1 MKMVN
6 VIRLLAVFC
15 SFFVFFGSFAQDE
28 CGTDVLI
35 GRNPLLHTQRVSCAP
50 EVNLDTAQVLTI
62 PLVVHVVHLGEAIGV
77 ETNISDEQILSMVD
91 NLNHR
96 FRGDIN
102 ALTSLTDVYDEDEL
116 SLVLDSKIQFCLV
129 SRDPDNNPTDGILR
143 HNGSGLTYNG
153 ESYAQDGIS
162 GGGPSGEGVDQAF
175 LKTTLGC
182 WDTSKYFNLWIVS
195 EINGNGGNNGTQ
207 GFSYL
212 GPTGN
217 NCWYGPVC
225 LYNVVGTTGTLKA
238 GRDLNATMTHEIGHA
253 FGLYHTFN
261 GGCQSTSTCT
271 NGDFIADT
279 PATNTNIGCT
289 PNIDCPDAILENYMD
304 YTSQDCKTSF
314 TQNQIETMRDQIWNQ
329 LFGLVIDN
337 VNCQSPNSKD
347 IAITSVS
354 VPSDWCL
361 ETIDFNVKINN
372 FGGESVEGVILL
384 VNDISYEVPTIEAGG
399 YVLIPISNFT
409 LGDGVIET
417 EAIYDL
423 DEFLD
428 NNTLTQVVEITEQ
441 NLLEVII
448 SPDIWSNEI
457 DWEITDENGNIL
469 LYGGDY
475 PFNSEEIDYYES
487 TCLPDGCYTF
497 RITDTNGDGMCGI
510 DFDNDGICDITYDSF
525 INIFVNNNLTY
536 ELSDP
541 QEMDFGSVLEV
552 DFCSYYCPPELCK
565 GDFDNDGVVTIRDL
579 LSLLAAPPGDLSEC
593 STYDLNNDFNINV
606 GDILDFLPLMGYNC
620 YTGEFKNISPPEWVF
635 DCIDN
640 NSCFT
645 ITNVTNPPSYNG
657 GGVISQIYYDLSGR
671 KVNDKARLSPGIYL
685 VVENWSNGTATTRK
699 IFINSWE

>member
-1 MKMVN
+1 MKMVS

-50 EVNLDTAQVLTI
+50 EVNLDTAQILTI
-62 PLVVHVVHLGEAIGV
+62 PIVVHVVHLGEAIGV

-143 HNGSGLTYNG
+143 HNGSGLIYNG

-162 GGGPSGEGVDQAF
+162 TGIGSGVDQTF

-195 EINGNGGNNGTQ
+195 EINGNDGGSGTQ
-207 GFSYL
+207 GVSYL

-217 NCWYGPVC
+217 NCWYGPIC

-279 PATNTNIGCT
+279 PATNTNAGCT
-289 PNIDCPDAILENYMD
+289 PNLDCPDAILENYMD
-304 YTSQDCKTSF
+304 YTSQNCKTSF

-329 LFGLVIDN
+329 LSGLVIN
-337 VNCQSPNSKD
+337 NINCQSPNSKD
-347 IAITSVS
+347 LAITNVTL
-354 VPSDWCL
+354 PTEWCS
-361 ETIDFNVKINN
+361 ETINFNVKISNLGADDANEALLILNNESYPLSTLSANESETIEFIDYPIGDGLFDLELVYEADEYTSNN
-372 FGGESVEGVILL
+372 FYFTEVIL
-384 VNDISYEVPTIEAGG
+384 
-399 YVLIPISNFT
+399 
-409 LGDGVIET
+409 
-417 EAIYDL
+417 
-423 DEFLD
+423 
-428 NNTLTQVVEITEQ
+428 TEQ
-441 NLLEVII
+441 NWVEII
-448 SPDIWSNEI
+448 MNLNYFPSETNWQILDGTGEI
-457 DWEITDENGNIL
+457 VYSGGNYSSETDLVTDNV
-469 LYGGDY
+469 
-475 PFNSEEIDYYES
+475 
-487 TCLPDGCYTF
+487 CLPNGCYTF
-497 RITDTNGDGMCGI
+497 RITDTAGDGFCVI
-510 DFDNDGICDITYDSF
+510 DFDNDGVCDLG
-525 INIFVNNNLTY
+525 NNL
-536 ELSDP
+536 EILSNGNLIVSISD
-541 QEMDFGSVLEV
+541 ENSDFGSEGLF
-552 DFCSYYCPPELCK
+552 DFCSYFCPPEPCK

-579 LSLLAAPPGDLSEC
+579 LYFLATPQGDISEC

-635 DCIDN
+635 DCINN
-640 NSCFT
+640 NSCFN

>member
-1 MKMVN
+1 MNKLVSL
-6 VIRLLAVFC
+6 LLAF
-15 SFFVFFGSFAQDE
+15 SSIGLLGAQNE
-28 CGTDVLI
+28 LPPCGTDELLA
-35 GRNPLLHTQRVSCAP
+35 RNPFLRSQRISCAP
-50 EVNLDTAQVLTI
+50 EVTLDTAQVLTI
-62 PLVVHVVHLGEAIGV
+62 PIIVHVVHLGEAIGV

-102 ALTSLTDVYDEDEL
+102 ALTSLTDVYDENEL
-116 SLVLDSKIQFCLV
+116 SLILDSKIQFCLA
-129 SRDPDNNPTDGILR
+129 SRDPNNNPTDGILR
-143 HNGSGLTYNG
+143 YDGSGLIYNG
-153 ESYAQDGIS
+153 ESYAEDGIS
-162 GGGPSGEGVDQAF
+162 TGLGDGIDQAI
-175 LKTTLGC
+175 LKTIIGC
-182 WDTSKYFNLWIVS
+182 WDTSRYFNFWIVS
-195 EINGNGGNNGTQ
+195 EINGNNGGNGTQ
-207 GFSYL
+207 GVSYL

-217 NCWYGPVC
+217 NCLYGPVC
-225 LYNVVGTTGTLKA
+225 LYNVVGTVGTLKS

-279 PATNTNIGCT
+279 PSTNTNFGCSS
-289 PNIDCPDAILENYMD
+289 NSDCPDAIVENYMD

-329 LFGLVIDN
+329 LSGLVIDN

-354 VPSDWCL
+354 VSSDWCL

-372 FGGESVEGVILL
+372 FGGENVEGVILL
-384 VNDISYEVPTIEAGG
+384 VNNIPYEVPTIEAGG
-399 YVLIPISNFT
+399 YVLIPINNFI
-409 LGDGVIET
+409 LGNGIIET

-475 PFNSEEIDYYES
+475 PFSSNEIDYYES

-497 RITDTNGDGMCGI
+497 KITDTNGDGFCS
-510 DFDNDGICDITYDSF
+510 FDLNEDGVCDAYYEA
-525 INIFVNNNLTY
+525 FVNIIVNENLIF
-536 ELSDP
+536 ELSEP
-541 QEMDFGSVLEV
+541 EEMDFGSALEIN
-552 DFCSYYCPPELCK
+552 FCSYFCPPEPCK

-579 LSLLAAPPGDLSEC
+579 LALLASPPGDISEC
-593 STYDLNNDFNINV
+593 NIYDLNNDFNINV

-620 YTGEFKNISPPEWVF
+620 YTGEVTTTSPPEWIF
-635 DCIDN
+635 NCINN

-645 ITNVTNPPSYNG
+645 TTNVTETYDYGECNVKPP
-657 GGVISQIYYDLSGR
+657 IYFDLSGR
-671 KVNDKARLSPGIYL
+671 RVNEKGRLSPGIYI
-685 VVENWSNGTATTRK
+685 VVEENLKGYTTAK
-699 IFINSWE
+699 KVYLNSWSQ

>member
-1 MKMVN
+1 MNKLVSL
-6 VIRLLAVFC
+6 LLAF
-15 SFFVFFGSFAQDE
+15 SSIGLLGAQNE
-28 CGTDVLI
+28 LPPCGTDELLA
-35 GRNPLLHTQRVSCAP
+35 RNPFLRSQRISCAP
-50 EVNLDTAQVLTI
+50 EVTLDTAQVLTI
-62 PLVVHVVHLGEAIGV
+62 PIVVHVVHLGEAIGV

-96 FRGDIN
+96 FRGDIS
-102 ALTSLTDVYDEDEL
+102 ALTSLTDVYDENEL
-116 SLVLDSKIQFCLV
+116 SLIRDSKIQFCLA
-129 SRDPDNNPTDGILR
+129 SRDPNNNPTDGILR
-143 HNGSGLTYNG
+143 HDGSGLTYNG
-153 ESYAQDGIS
+153 ESYAEDGIS
-162 GGGPSGEGVDQAF
+162 TGLGDGIDQAI
-175 LKTTLGC
+175 LKTIIGC
-182 WDTSKYFNLWIVS
+182 WDVNRYFNFWIVS
-195 EINGNGGNNGTQ
+195 EINGNNGGSGTQ
-207 GFSYL
+207 GVSYL

-217 NCWYGPVC
+217 NCLYGPVC
-225 LYNVVGTTGTLKA
+225 LYNVVGTVGTLKS

-279 PATNTNIGCT
+279 PATNTNFGCSS
-289 PNIDCPDAILENYMD
+289 NSDCPDAMVENYMD
-304 YTSQDCKTSF
+304 YTSQNCKTVF
-314 TQNQIETMRDQIWNQ
+314 TQNQIETMRDQIWTQ
-329 LFGLVIDN
+329 LPGLVVDN

-347 IAITSVS
+347 IAVTSIS
-354 VPSDWCL
+354 LPSDWCL

-384 VNDISYEVPTIEAGG
+384 VNDIPYEVPTIEAGG

-552 DFCSYYCPPELCK
+552 DFCSYYCPPESCK
-565 GDFDNDGVVTIRDL
+565 GDFDNDGVVGIQDLLTFLATPQGQLNDCSEYDFNNDLQINLNDLLNL
-579 LSLLAAPPGDLSEC
+579 LSLYGTSC
-593 STYDLNNDFNINV
+593 STGENIL
-606 GDILDFLPLMGYNC
+606 GAL
-620 YTGEFKNISPPEWVF
+620 PEWAL
-635 DCIDN
+635 DCIN
-640 NSCFT
+640 EYSSFNT
-645 ITNVTNPPSYNG
+645 TNVTEIIDNGVCKVGPP
-657 GGVISQIYYDLSGR
+657 IYFDIAGR
-671 KVNDKARLSPGIYL
+671 KINEKGDLAPGIYII
-685 VVENWSNGTATTRK
+685 VQKWSNGNMTTKK
-699 IFINSWE
+699 IFLNS

>member
-1 MKMVN
+1 MKKL
-6 VIRLLAVFC
+6 IGLWIWL
-15 SFFVFFGSFAQDE
+15 SIFGIAHSQEE
-28 CGTDVLI
+28 CGVDVLI
-35 GRNPLLHTQRVSCAP
+35 GRNPFLHTQRVSCAP

-62 PLVVHVVHLGEAIGV
+62 PIVVHVVHLGEAIGV

-102 ALTSLTDVYDEDEL
+102 ALTSLTDVYDENEL

-279 PATNTNIGCT
+279 PSTNTNFGCSS
-289 PNIDCPDAILENYMD
+289 NSDCPDAIVENYMD

-329 LFGLVIDN
+329 LSGLVIDN

-354 VPSDWCL
+354 VSSDWCL

-372 FGGESVEGVILL
+372 FGGENVEGVILL
-384 VNDISYEVPTIEAGG
+384 VNNIPYEVPTIEAGG
-399 YVLIPISNFT
+399 YVLIPINNFI
-409 LGDGVIET
+409 LGNGIIET

-475 PFNSEEIDYYES
+475 PFSSNEIDYYES

-497 RITDTNGDGMCGI
+497 KITDTNGDGFCS
-510 DFDNDGICDITYDSF
+510 FDLNEDGICDAYYEA
-525 INIFVNNNLTY
+525 FVNIIVNENLTF
-536 ELSDP
+536 ELSEP
-541 QEMDFGSVLEV
+541 EEMDFGSALEIN
-552 DFCSYYCPPELCK
+552 FCSYYCPPEPCK

-579 LSLLAAPPGDLSEC
+579 LYFLATPQGDISEC
-593 STYDLNNDFNINV
+593 STYDLNNDFSINV
-606 GDILDFLPLMGYNC
+606 EDILDFLPLMGYNC
-620 YTGEFKNISPPEWVF
+620 YTGEFKNTPPPEWVF

-645 ITNVTNPPSYNG
+645 TTNVTNPPSYDG
-657 GGVISQIYYDLSGR
+657 GGVMSQIYYDLSGR

-685 VVENWSNGTATTRK
+685 VVENWSNGTSTTRK